1 MSPSMLN
8 IKITKFPEGIMAQ
21 CLDKPEILVTG
32 KNKKEI
38 QANLKKIITGYVEAF
53 PETKKE
59 FVSADNKMLE
69 VKFVE
74 Y

>member
-1 MSPSMLN
+1 MSPSVLN
-8 IKITKFPEGIMAQ
+8 VKITKFPEGIMAQ

-38 QANLKKIITGYVEAF
+38 HANLKKIITGYVEAF

-59 FVSADNKMLE
+59 FMSADNKMLE